1 MCPMYLLLIAGLTTF
16 SEATALSRH
25 SVLLEVEQR
34 GLQGGPSFGALI
46 TALRNVGQSCEEED
60 EAAKKALNTK
70 KSSCKTALA
79 EKKSAINGAK
89 RTMEQ
94 AKADLKELKADKEET
109 EESIKGLKVDM
120 GGCNGELDKLG
131 KKLSDKRGQFAD
143 KRKKIEEELTALE
156 KTITKQKAKSASL
169 SQFLPTGN
177 NLGVS
182 FVQTAEEQGSAGP
195 GNIKALKVD
204 KEKVQR
210 NLDAERE
217 AFNTEE
223 SKLLGLIETER
234 KKLRDLQQDL
244 EAKQPALAEI
254 EEKISE
260 TNRKITSAKRSL
272 DRDQSL
278 EKSIGVQCDRW
289 VENSKSQTK
298 IRRDALI
305 QIKMAVKLLQTMDGA
320 SLFQKDLG
328 NSTFQAAV
336 NFLQT
341 RSRVSF
347 EGAADVF
354 NDGNGDAGASE
365 LQEGME
371 ADASLAGRFS
381 DVAAADPF
389 ASVKKLI
396 QGLIANLKA
405 EDAKDGNQQKYCDE
419 QYSKNRRDQQNR
431 KNDLDLKLA
440 EVRNHKHEIIK
451 YKDNLAYFDAEISR
465 LQQEIAASEAEMR
478 QMKADVKSEIDDHN
492 LAIRILE
499 QSVHALKTLCGL
511 SLVQTGA
518 GSTHRQAQCGE
529 VVEIIKDAKSKFKE
543 QNRAA
548 QAAVTEMETL
558 SKNSIK
564 DANDAKNA
572 KSSEK
577 ATTVSTLAS
586 RKDAM
591 LQAADEV
598 KSITGDIASLKASKE
613 NLDQTCGPNIVDADD
628 RIKRLQ
634 EEIEGLKNA
643 LQVLEGE
650 AVPTLGSLV
659 QEWPQKP
666 LPAGM
671 GPSALQRAAEAVGLD
686 Q

>member
-1 MCPMYLLLIAGLTTF
+1 M
-16 SEATALSRH
+16 
-25 SVLLEVEQR
+25 
-34 GLQGGPSFGALI
+34 
-46 TALRNVGQSCEEED
+46 
-60 EAAKKALNTK
+60 
-70 KSSCKTALA
+70 
-79 EKKSAINGAK
+79 
-89 RTMEQ
+89 
-94 AKADLKELKADKEET
+94 
-109 EESIKGLKVDM
+109 
-120 GGCNGELDKLG
+120 
-131 KKLSDKRGQFAD
+131 
-143 KRKKIEEELTALE
+143 
-156 KTITKQKAKSASL
+156 
-169 SQFLPTGN
+169 
-177 NLGVS
+177 
-182 FVQTAEEQGSAGP
+182 
-195 GNIKALKVD
+195 
-204 KEKVQR
+204 
-210 NLDAERE
+210 
-217 AFNTEE
+217 
-223 SKLLGLIETER
+223 
-234 KKLRDLQQDL
+234 
-244 EAKQPALAEI
+244 
-254 EEKISE
+254 
-260 TNRKITSAKRSL
+260 
-272 DRDQSL
+272 
-278 EKSIGVQCDRW
+278 
-289 VENSKSQTK
+289 
-298 IRRDALI
+298 
-305 QIKMAVKLLQTMDGA
+305 
-320 SLFQKDLG
+320 
-328 NSTFQAAV
+328 
-336 NFLQT
+336 
-341 RSRVSF
+341 
-347 EGAADVF
+347 
-354 NDGNGDAGASE
+354 
-365 LQEGME
+365 
-371 ADASLAGRFS
+371 
-381 DVAAADPF
+381 
-389 ASVKKLI
+389 
-396 QGLIANLKA
+396 
-405 EDAKDGNQQKYCDE
+405 
-419 QYSKNRRDQQNR
+419 
-431 KNDLDLKLA
+431 A